1 MSSPEHP
8 DSDSGDSSSARA
20 VRSLL
25 SRSKRHHHSTYDIS
39 KDDEDHID
47 QLIKAMDEAQRLDL
61 EANQSGLPALRKI
74 AMVKRI
80 VTVLKVAKYQEVFM
94 EMNGCLVLAKW
105 LSPMPDGCFPHSKI
119 LLTVLGL
126 LGEMEVE
133 TEHLETFALGR
144 AVMGVAEG
152 AEDVQV
158 RKKAKTLVDKW
169 SRQIYGIDTS
179 WAGLETLET
188 AEAPSSEP
196 SMHKL
201 IQSDVN
207 SGAVRIPV
215 KNQFDFRF
223 RPQSKAVDTARQPP
237 VVPRFLQR
245 NTKGRSRKLQS
256 QMSADGRGLASE

>member
-8 DSDSGDSSSARA
+8 DSDSSDSGSSRA

-25 SRSKRHHHSTYDIS
+25 CKAKRHQRSTYDIS

-61 EANQSGLPALRKI
+61 EAYQAGLPALRKI

-80 VTVLKVAKYQEVFM
+80 CSVLKVAKCQEIFM

-105 LSPMPDGCFPHSKI
+105 LSPMADGCFPHSKI
-119 LLTVLGL
+119 LQTVLGI

-158 RKKAKTLVDKW
+158 RKKAKALVDKW

-179 WAGLETLET
+179 WAALETLEAT
-188 AEAPSSEP
+188 ETPSNEP
-196 SMHKL
+196 SLHKL

-207 SGAVRIPV
+207 SGAVRVPV

-223 RPQSKAVDTARQPP
+223 RPPSKALEMARQSPS
-237 VVPRFLQR
+237 VPRFLQR
-245 NTKGRSRKLQS
+245 NAKGKSKKTQS
-256 QMSADGRGLASE
+256 QMSADGRGLGSD